1 MDVVAFQKNAPD
13 SAGESHLKPIL
24 RGARF
29 VLEGAICGV
38 AAIGVFTDYL
48 GVAKRD
54 AVDLIGALFG
64 AIAVL
69 IALTFRNSDQRS
81 KGVGNDVAISQTIAA
96 FVARTLT
103 N

>member
-24 RGARF
+24 RRARF

-81 KGVGNDVAISQTIAA
+81 K
-96 FVARTLT
+96 
-103 N
+103 